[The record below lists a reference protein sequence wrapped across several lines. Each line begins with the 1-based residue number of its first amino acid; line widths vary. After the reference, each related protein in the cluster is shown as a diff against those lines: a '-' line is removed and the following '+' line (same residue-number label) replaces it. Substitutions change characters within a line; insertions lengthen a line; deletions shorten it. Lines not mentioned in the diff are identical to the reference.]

1 MTAAES
7 PTGRT
12 AAAPLPANEREV
24 GAERLQPMAGSAE
37 ELTQT
42 RAATRDPV
50 KQTGPRVVVLGGG
63 FGGLSVLKAL
73 KGAASEVVLVDRSN
87 HHLFQPLLYQVAS
100 AALSTSEI
108 AQPIRSIMRGARN
121 VSVRLDEAIGVD
133 LPGRRLLLAGGNT
146 LLYDTLVVATGVN
159 YNYFGHPDWAAHAPS
174 LKTAADAIEIRR
186 RLLLAFEEAEKADDP
201 ERRRQLLTFV
211 LVGAGPTGV
220 EMAGSIAEL
229 ARFVLRRDFRNIDPA
244 SARVILL
251 EAAPRVLSAFPE
263 KLSAYTLNGL
273 RRMRDEVRPSA
284 PVESIDANG
293 VAIGNERIEAGLVTW
308 CAGVRGSSPGSWLGV
323 PPTPRHRA
331 RLSQSVCSE
340 PPRGLRRRRPRAR
353 PEAERGAAA
362 ATGDGCQAAGG
373 VRRPCHQR
381 PSGRKHAAGQVCF
394 SQPRLARNHR
404 PLVCGHRSGLAA
416 PDRLARMARL
426 GLRAYLFPDRVS
438 QPDQR
443 VCGMGVGVVHV
454 QPRSQVVRGSL
465 PLTAV
470 RPDQPGRSERM
481 ASTPRRVAIPAS
493 DKSMRHGPR

>member
-1 MTAAES
+1 
-7 PTGRT
+7 
-12 AAAPLPANEREV
+12 
-24 GAERLQPMAGSAE
+24 
-37 ELTQT
+37 
-42 RAATRDPV
+42 
-50 KQTGPRVVVLGGG
+50 
-63 FGGLSVLKAL
+63 
-73 KGAASEVVLVDRSN
+73 VVLVDRSN

-108 AQPIRSIMRGARN
+108 GQPIHSIMRGARN

-133 LPGRRLLLAGGNT
+133 LPGRRFLLAGGNA
-146 LLYDTLVVATGVN
+146 LLYDTLVVATRVN
-159 YNYFGHPDWAAHAPS
+159 YDYFGHPDWAAHAPS

-211 LVGAGPTGV
+211 LVRAGPTGV

-251 EAAPRVLSAFPE
+251 EAGPRMLSAFPE
-263 KLSAYTLNGL
+263 KLSAYTLNAL
-273 RRMRDEVRPSA
+273 RRMRVEVRLST

-293 VAIGNERIEAGLVTW
+293 VAIGDERIEAGLVIW
-308 CAGVRGSSPGSWLGV
+308 CAGVRGSSPGSWLGI
-323 PPTPRHRA
+323 PPTRRCTVPVSPN
-331 RLSQSVCSE
+331 LSV
-340 PPRGLRRRRPRAR
+340 PGH
-353 PEAERGAAA
+353 PEVFVVGDLAHVPEQNGAPLPQL
-362 ATGDGCQAAGG
+362 ATVRQAAGG
-373 VRRPCHQR
+373 VRRPRHQR
-381 PSGRKHAAGQVCF
+381 PSGRKHAAGRVGF

-404 PLVCGHRSGLAA
+404 PLVCGRRSGLAA

-470 RPDQPGRSERM
+470 RRDQPGRSERM